1 MDELK
6 LFELLRVGEKV
17 DLECKE
23 AESEIPKSLWETY
36 SAMANANGGIIILGI
51 VEDKK
56 NSAFIVKGTKNAKK
70 RVKDFWNTINGEKV
84 NRNLLIDS
92 DVHIMPIEDKEIIII
107 NVPRANYKDKPI
119 FLNGNPYKG
128 TYKRNYEG
136 DYCCTESEVKAMIRD
151 SSDEGNDSQ
160 ILEHYHIN
168 DLDESTLKKYRNRF
182 ASFHPD
188 HPWNEYNNEDFLKM
202 LGGIR
207 EDRAKK
213 LKGLTLAGLLMFG
226 KGHIIRDVLPNLSL
240 DYREEIDNSTE
251 IRWSDR
257 FTIDGT
263 WENNLY
269 NFYFSVINKLTENV
283 KVPFQLENLDRKD
296 DTPIHKAL
304 REAFINA
311 MIHADFDIQGTI
323 KIIKRKDSYEFSN
336 QGTLKIDKET
346 IFKGGNS
353 KSRNPKLQLMFRMI
367 GLGENAGSGFSRI
380 LSAWNEQH
388 WRIPELEEE
397 IKLSQVNLKLWM
409 VSMLPE
415 ECLGELKKVY
425 GSSFDKFTK
434 NEILALATA
443 YMEGQVSN
451 TRLQLMSSDHPYD
464 ITKMLHQ
471 LVQDEY
477 LIVDGY
483 GKGRQYFI
491 NEYFLRSAD
500 NIILTADETVIVDYI
515 KKNGFI
521 NNKLSREELG
531 FTKDKNTY
539 VFNSLLRKQIVE
551 KVGSGNQ
558 IKYVLRVEN
567 SK

>member
-1 MDELK
+1 
-6 LFELLRVGEKV
+6 
-17 DLECKE
+17 
-23 AESEIPKSLWETY
+23 
-36 SAMANANGGIIILGI
+36 
-51 VEDKK
+51 
-56 NSAFIVKGTKNAKK
+56 
-70 RVKDFWNTINGEKV
+70 
-84 NRNLLIDS
+84 
-92 DVHIMPIEDKEIIII
+92 
-107 NVPRANYKDKPI
+107 
-119 FLNGNPYKG
+119 
-128 TYKRNYEG
+128 
-136 DYCCTESEVKAMIRD
+136 MIRD

-160 ILEHYHIN
+160 ILEHYYIN
-168 DLDESTLKKYRNRF
+168 DLDENTLKKFRNRF

-188 HPWNEYNNEDFLKM
+188 HPWNEHNNEEFLKM

-226 KGHIIRDVLPNLSL
+226 KGHIIRDVLPNLNL
-240 DYREEIDNSTE
+240 DYREEVDNSSE
-251 IRWSDR
+251 IRWTDR

-283 KVPFQLENLDRKD
+283 KVPFLLENLDRKD
-296 DTPIHKAL
+296 DTPVHKAL

-409 VSMLPE
+409 ISMLPE
-415 ECLGELKKVY
+415 ECLGELKKIY
-425 GSSFDKFTK
+425 GSNFDKLTK
-434 NEILALATA
+434 NEIVALATA

-451 TRLQLMSSDHPYD
+451 TRLQLMSTDHPYD

-483 GKGRQYFI
+483 GKGRQYYI
-491 NEYFLRSAD
+491 NEHFLRSVD
-500 NIILTADETVIVDYI
+500 NASLTNDETVIVEYI
-515 KKNGFI
+515 EKNGFI
-521 NNKLSREELG
+521 NNKLSREKLG

-539 VFNSLLRKQIVE
+539 IFNSLLRKQVVDKTGI
-551 KVGSGNQ
+551 GNQ
-558 IKYVLRVEN
+558 IKYVLRVQEL
-567 SK
+567 K